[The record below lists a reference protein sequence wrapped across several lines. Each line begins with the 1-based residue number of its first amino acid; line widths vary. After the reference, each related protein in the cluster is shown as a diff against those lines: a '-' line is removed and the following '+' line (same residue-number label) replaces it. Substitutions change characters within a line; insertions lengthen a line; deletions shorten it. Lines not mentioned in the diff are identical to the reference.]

1 MDRTRP
7 PRRAPS
13 SDPEAAPQPGARP
26 AADRAELARLRLENA
41 ELRAGVDARTQ
52 ENALLVRMIADVIST
67 VKLDQVLGRIVE
79 HLVAGI
85 GCHDAF
91 IYLWD
96 VPLQRLVL
104 RAASERYRRH
114 IGCIS
119 MGLGEG
125 LAGWSA
131 ATRTPVMLEERALDD
146 PRFRYFPELEEE
158 LFQAILTVPLTGA
171 DGSVV
176 AVINLHT
183 VAPQEFT
190 AQHVRLVEAVAP
202 LLGGAIET
210 SELYENTTRKLAV
223 LSALSGLAPA
233 VRSGRSLDEAL
244 HALAE
249 TTVRVTASDLCAL
262 VLAEPG
268 RSRLSVR
275 AYHRQNGDATP
286 AVVAAPGGSVERGP
300 WDHLA
305 ARVSPALL
313 GLRVGGEAPATGA
326 AGPDGDESSV
336 GMSAPLVAAGEQ
348 LGLILCYRAAPR
360 PYADDDTALLNI
372 IANQAAIA
380 IKNSQLADLLDE
392 RDVPARLFHDLEQ
405 GADDGEELVWRRAA
419 LLGCDLA
426 RPHAPIVLDMAGGVA
441 PVDGRKAAY
450 ESVAAVLRRWLA
462 GAHSGSLVHAA
473 DAEALVLARLPHDD
487 DIDSGPLDDL
497 DAALAAVE
505 RETGLRL
512 VAGVGGACQAPHA
525 YRRGFA
531 EAREALRVACALS
544 DGRHGQRGTAM
555 AVHFDRLGALR
566 HLSRLPLT
574 SDDDL
579 PDRYQESVARVA
591 GYDARKRMA
600 LLETLET
607 YLTCGG
613 NIARASERL
622 YVHRNTLV
630 QRLEKLHEVLG
641 FDPRDSDHWLALHVA
656 LTLRRFQHGTEEG
669 PPV

>member
-13 SDPEAAPQPGARP
+13 NDPETALQPGARP
-26 AADRAELARLRLENA
+26 ASDRAELARLRLENA
-41 ELRAGVDARTQ
+41 ELRAGVDARAQ

-67 VKLDQVLGRIVE
+67 VKLDQVLGHIVE

-104 RAASERYRRH
+104 RAASGRYRRH
-114 IGCIS
+114 IGRIS

-131 ATRTPVMLEERALDD
+131 ATRTPVMLGERALDD

-223 LSALSGLAPA
+223 LSTLSALAPA

-268 RSRLSVR
+268 LSRLSVR
-275 AYHRQNGDATP
+275 AYRRQTGDATT
-286 AVVAAPGGSVERGP
+286 AVVALPPSSVERRS
-300 WDHLA
+300 WDQLA
-305 ARVSPALL
+305 ARVSPASL
-313 GLRVGGEAPATGA
+313 GL
-326 AGPDGDESSV
+326 SV
-336 GMSAPLVAAGEQ
+336 GSAPPMTGRSGPSGSGPSVGISAPLVATGEQ
-348 LGLILCYRAAPR
+348 LGLILCYRAVPR

-372 IANQAAIA
+372 IANQTAIA

-405 GADDGEELVWRRAA
+405 GADDDEELVWRRAA

-426 RPHAPIVLDMAGGVA
+426 RPHAPVVLDVAGGV
-441 PVDGRKAAY
+441 PPGDGRRAAY
-450 ESVAAVLRRWLA
+450 ESVAAAARRWLT

-473 DAEALVLARLPHDD
+473 DAEALALVRLTHDD
-487 DIDSGPLDDL
+487 TGGGPADDL

-505 RETGLRL
+505 QETGLRL

-531 EAREALRVACALS
+531 EAREALRVARALS
-544 DGRHGQRGTAM
+544 EGGHGQRGTAI
-555 AVHFDRLGALR
+555 VIHFNRLGALR
-566 HLSRLPLT
+566 YLSRLPVT
-574 SDDDL
+574 SGDDL
-579 PDRYQESVARVA
+579 PDRYQESVERVA
-591 GYDARKRMA
+591 GYDARKHMA

-630 QRLEKLHEVLG
+630 QRLEKLHELLG
-641 FDPRDSDHWLALHVA
+641 FDPRDSDHWLALHIA
-656 LTLRRFQHGTEEG
+656 LTLRRFQHGTE
-669 PPV
+669 

>member
-1 MDRTRP
+1 MDRTRQH
-7 PRRAPS
+7 RRAPS
-13 SDPEAAPQPGARP
+13 GDLEAALPPGARP
-26 AADRAELARLRLENA
+26 AVDRAELARLRLENA

-114 IGCIS
+114 IGRIS

-131 ATRTPVMLEERALDD
+131 ATRTPVMLGERALDD

-210 SELYENTTRKLAV
+210 SEIYENTTRKLAV
-223 LSALSGLAPA
+223 LSTLSALAPA

-268 RSRLSVR
+268 LSRLSVR
-275 AYHRQNGDATP
+275 AYRRQTGDATTT
-286 AVVAAPGGSVERGP
+286 VAALPPGSVERRP
-300 WDHLA
+300 WDQLA
-305 ARVSPALL
+305 ARVSPASL
-313 GLRVGGEAPATGA
+313 GLSVGSAPPMTGA
-326 AGPDGDESSV
+326 SGPSGGGPSV
-336 GMSAPLVAAGEQ
+336 GMSAPLVATGEQ
-348 LGLILCYRAAPR
+348 LGLILCYRATPR

-372 IANQAAIA
+372 IANQTAIA

-405 GADDGEELVWRRAA
+405 GAGDDEELIWRRAA

-426 RPHAPIVLDMAGGVA
+426 RPHAPIVLDVAGGVA
-441 PVDGRKAAY
+441 PGNERKLAY
-450 ESVAAVLRRWLA
+450 ESVAVALRRWLT
-462 GAHSGSLVHAA
+462 GAHFGSLVHAA
-473 DAEALVLARLPHDD
+473 DAEALALVRLPHDD
-487 DIDSGPLDDL
+487 TGGGPTDDL

-505 RETGLRL
+505 QETGLRL

-531 EAREALRVACALS
+531 EAREALRVARALS
-544 DGRHGQRGTAM
+544 EGGHGQHGT

-566 HLSRLPLT
+566 YLSRLPVT
-574 SDDDL
+574 SGDDL
-579 PDRYQESVARVA
+579 PDRYQESVERVA

-630 QRLEKLHEVLG
+630 QRLEKLHELLG

-656 LTLRRFQHGTEEG
+656 LTLRRFQHGTEPG
-669 PPV
+669 PSS